1 MTPFTIYCQHS
12 KLYDFRASFDHPC
25 RADLQRHG
33 AFPSGRGFSFLHEM
47 SFGSL
52 NLIPELL
59 RAVSDEGYL
68 EPTPIQAQ
76 AIPAILERRDIMGC
90 AQTGTGKTAG
100 FTLPMLQLLA
110 PHASVS
116 PSPARH
122 PIRALILTPTR
133 ELAAQVAE
141 SVRVYG
147 KHLPLR
153 STMVY
158 GGVDILPQKKALH
171 GGVEILIAT
180 PGRLLDHLE
189 QKTVNLSRVEILV
202 LDEADRMLDMGF
214 LPDIK
219 RILSVLPKERQ
230 TLLFSATF
238 SEDIRRLA
246 KELLR
251 TPTLI
256 EIARRNAPAEMITHQ
271 VYEVSGTR
279 KRALLGHI
287 IRTRDMKQVLVF
299 LRMKRDANKLA
310 RELVRDG
317 INATAIHSDRSQ
329 GEREQAL
336 ADFKEG
342 RATVLVATDI
352 AARGLDIEELP
363 YVINYELPYT
373 PEDYVHRIGRTG
385 RAGIAG
391 EAISFMAADEA
402 KNLADIEKLL
412 KRTIP
417 RLDLPAGFDGEDRH
431 SRSPREPGREA
442 RTSRGR
448 PASTSRSSEREE
460 RPSRS
465 AAQGERDAR
474 PPRGPRPAER
484 EHRSATKP
492 YAHQQPAA
500 SDFDFSKPYEPAPAS
515 EDKAASDAGMLPSRG
530 RPKRPTAALL
540 GGTPDHRKSHK

>member
-1 MTPFTIYCQHS
+1 MLRTKHDLLNLFLNFHRRRH
-12 KLYDFRASFDHPC
+12 DFQRSGASAP
-25 RADLQRHG
+25 G
-33 AFPSGRGFSFLHEM
+33 NGFSFLDEM

-52 NLIPELL
+52 NLMPELL
-59 RAVSDEGYL
+59 RAVSDEGYT

-100 FTLPMLQLLA
+100 FTLPMLQILA
-110 PHASVS
+110 PHANTS

-141 SVRVYG
+141 SVKTYG

-158 GGVDILPQKKALH
+158 GGVDIKPQKVELH

-219 RILSVLPKERQ
+219 RILAVLPKERQ

-238 SEDIRRLA
+238 SEEIRRLA
-246 KELLR
+246 NVMLKS
-251 TPTLI
+251 PTMI
-256 EIARRNAPAEMITHQ
+256 EVARRNTPSEVITHQ
-271 VYEVSGTR
+271 VYEVPGTR
-279 KRALLGHI
+279 KRALLAHL
-287 IRTRDMKQVLVF
+287 IRTREMRQVLVF
-299 LRMKRDANKLA
+299 VRMKRDANKLA
-310 RELVRDG
+310 RELDRDG
-317 INATAIHSDRSQ
+317 ISTQAIHSDRSQ
-329 GEREQAL
+329 AEREQAL

-352 AARGLDIEELP
+352 AARGLDIEQLP

-373 PEDYVHRIGRTG
+373 PEDYVHRVGRTG
-385 RAGIAG
+385 RADAVGQ
-391 EAISFMAADEA
+391 AIT
-402 KNLADIEKLL
+402 LV
-412 KRTIP
+412 
-417 RLDLPAGFDGEDRH
+417 
-431 SRSPREPGREA
+431 SP
-442 RTSRGR
+442 
-448 PASTSRSSEREE
+448 EE
-460 RPSRS
+460 RR
-465 AAQGERDAR
+465 ALAFLA
-474 PPRGPRPAER
+474 
-484 EHRSATKP
+484 
-492 YAHQQPAA
+492 
-500 SDFDFSKPYEPAPAS
+500 
-515 EDKAASDAGMLPSRG
+515 KAVGLQ
-530 RPKRPTAALL
+530 LE
-540 GGTPDHRKSHK
+540 

>member
-1 MTPFTIYCQHS
+1 
-12 KLYDFRASFDHPC
+12 
-25 RADLQRHG
+25 
-33 AFPSGRGFSFLHEM
+33 M

-52 NLIPELL
+52 NLMPELL
-59 RAVSDEGYL
+59 QAVSDEGYT

-100 FTLPMLQLLA
+100 FTLPLLQILA
-110 PHASVS
+110 PQANTS

-122 PIRALILTPTR
+122 PVRALILTPTR

-141 SVRVYG
+141 SVKVYG

-219 RILSVLPKERQ
+219 RIQAVLPKERQ

-238 SEDIRRLA
+238 SEEIRKLA
-246 KELLR
+246 NVMLR
-251 TPTLI
+251 TPTMI
-256 EIARRNAPAEMITHQ
+256 EVARRNTPSEVITHQ
-271 VYEVSGTR
+271 VYEVPGTR
-279 KRALLGHI
+279 KRALIAHL
-287 IRTRDMKQVLVF
+287 IRTREMKQVLVF
-299 LRMKRDANKLA
+299 VRKKIDANRLA

-329 GEREQAL
+329 AEREQAL
-336 ADFKEG
+336 SDFKEG

-352 AARGLDIEELP
+352 AARGLDIEQLP

-385 RAGIAG
+385 RAGQSG
-391 EAISFMAADEA
+391 EAISFMAADEVRL
-402 KNLADIEKLL
+402 LADVEKLL
-412 KRTIP
+412 KRPIP
-417 RLDLPAGFDGEDRH
+417 KLELPAGFDGE
-431 SRSPREPGREA
+431 
-442 RTSRGR
+442 
-448 PASTSRSSEREE
+448 E

-465 AAQGERDAR
+465 PRHGEREEHGSRGGAR
-474 PPRGPRPAER
+474 HTEREPRPARAPRSPER
-484 EHRSATKP
+484 EHRPSSHAKPSAHKHPSGT
-492 YAHQQPAA
+492 
-500 SDFDFSKPYEPAPAS
+500 DFDFSKPYEAS
-515 EDKAASDAGMLPSRG
+515 AASASKPQSDDAALPTRG

-540 GGTPDHRKSHK
+540 GGNPEHRKTHK